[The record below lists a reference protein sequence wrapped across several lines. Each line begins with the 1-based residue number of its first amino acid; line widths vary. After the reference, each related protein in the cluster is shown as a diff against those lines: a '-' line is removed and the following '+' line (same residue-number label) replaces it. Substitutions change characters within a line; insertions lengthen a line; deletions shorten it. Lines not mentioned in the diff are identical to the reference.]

1 MKINILDLF
10 AGCGGFS
17 NGFEKAGF
25 NILGANDILLHAA
38 NTYKKNHKK
47 TEFILGDIKK

>member
-1 MKINILDLF
+1 MKINTLDLF

-17 NGFEKAGF
+17 SGFEKAGL

-38 NTYKKNHKK
+38 NTYRKNYKKQNLSSV
-47 TEFILGDIKK
+47 T